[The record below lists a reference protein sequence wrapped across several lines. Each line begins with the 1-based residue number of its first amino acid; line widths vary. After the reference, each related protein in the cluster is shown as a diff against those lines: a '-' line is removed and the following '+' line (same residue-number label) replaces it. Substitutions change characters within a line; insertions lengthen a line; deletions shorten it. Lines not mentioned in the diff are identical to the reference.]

1 MVEINVMNNG
11 ENAVPEGSR
20 QLEQKQQPEQ
30 QAQKRKQKYH
40 SQLRRELSPPR
51 TKEQR
56 LKREDARKQN
66 MFKVELSSLQ
76 TLHEPKKRVEEL
88 ADQKAQDKMEV
99 VLDKY
104 TTAYVSRHPG
114 KIEDFFAGQ
123 FADRKVAE
131 KSRQVWKKITKNLEH
146 FPTRLHIPSR
156 QFGDID
162 GSDPSCPLQP
172 DRKSL

>member
-30 QAQKRKQKYH
+30 QAQNRKQKYH

-56 LKREDARKQN
+56 VKREDTQKEN
-66 MFKVELSSLQ
+66 KFKVDLSS
-76 TLHEPKKRVEEL
+76 LHEPKKRVEEL
-88 ADQKAQDKMEV
+88 ADKQQDQDKMLV

-104 TTAYVSRHPG
+104 TT
-114 KIEDFFAGQ
+114 
-123 FADRKVAE
+123 
-131 KSRQVWKKITKNLEH
+131 
-146 FPTRLHIPSR
+146 
-156 QFGDID
+156 
-162 GSDPSCPLQP
+162 
-172 DRKSL
+172 